1 MSQTISAQL
10 DDETLRNFARIN
22 PENRTEAIRVAAK
35 GYLDGLD
42 QDTPSWYFKQG
53 GIEPETVYR
62 FLRSIRHSKDVGRY
76 AKGIYKKADD
86 RTKTYIEEMCDPESP
101 IYVEEIA
108 ESLKDQIELHSIQ
121 KEIEASRNAL
131 NKLKSEVTE
140 RAEEAEELAKKE
152 EELTKKV
159 NEMNEEISTYN
170 RDMYRIGTYQ
180 PIDALKQ
187 ILDLLKLLGD
197 DKLPDRSEIITNY
210 KVLNEVRKAR
220 DIAQSLW
227 DHYNSFDS
235 TKIVEIAEKQKVQ
248 NVQDLEMLEDKN
260 FKKQLVKLLDGIEAI
275 KRAEEYEAEQIV
287 HGNYWID
294 ADNYATLLK
303 AVHKLHDIMK
313 GGNE

>member
-1 MSQTISAQL
+1 MRSGLYIILIKNDQINLIRRFVIRSVFIGLYRDGQRLYLERNLLYNMSQTISAQL

-140 RAEEAEELAKKE
+140 RTEEAEELAKKCD
-152 EELTKKV
+152 V
-159 NEMNEEISTYN
+159 NWETEN
-170 RDMYRIGTYQ
+170 RRNHIYCPNHICQ
-180 PIDALKQ
+180 AK
-187 ILDLLKLLGD
+187 
-197 DKLPDRSEIITNY
+197 
-210 KVLNEVRKAR
+210 
-220 DIAQSLW
+220 
-227 DHYNSFDS
+227 
-235 TKIVEIAEKQKVQ
+235 
-248 NVQDLEMLEDKN
+248 
-260 FKKQLVKLLDGIEAI
+260 
-275 KRAEEYEAEQIV
+275 
-287 HGNYWID
+287 
-294 ADNYATLLK
+294 
-303 AVHKLHDIMK
+303 
-313 GGNE
+313 